1 MKLKISCR
9 MKTGK
14 YTYLKIEQ
22 YILKQPVSQRTK
34 QMNNN
39 ADVLFSNYH
48 PWQPREPDSQS

>member
-34 QMNNN
+34 QMKN
-39 ADVLFSNYH
+39 LEIS
-48 PWQPREPDSQS
+48 